1 MNTKKRFRLEALFL
15 LSGLRFGGK
24 RCIISGRTK
33 NWVMNLKKLLK
44 FMRGYG
50 KECFLGPLF
59 KLLEATFE
67 LFIPLVV
74 AGIVDKGIGG
84 GDRGYIGKMCL
95 TLVAL
100 GVIGLMCAVTA
111 QYFAA
116 RAAVGF
122 STRLRHALMERI
134 LGLS

>member
-1 MNTKKRFRLEALFL
+1 
-15 LSGLRFGGK
+15 
-24 RCIISGRTK
+24 
-33 NWVMNLKKLLK
+33 MNLKKLLK

-50 KECFLGPLF
+50 RECFLGPLF

-84 GDRGYIGKMCL
+84 GDRGYIVRMCL
-95 TLVAL
+95 VLVAL

-116 RAAVGF
+116 RRRWASAPGSAMPLWSGF
-122 STRLRHALMERI
+122 WA
-134 LGLS
+134 